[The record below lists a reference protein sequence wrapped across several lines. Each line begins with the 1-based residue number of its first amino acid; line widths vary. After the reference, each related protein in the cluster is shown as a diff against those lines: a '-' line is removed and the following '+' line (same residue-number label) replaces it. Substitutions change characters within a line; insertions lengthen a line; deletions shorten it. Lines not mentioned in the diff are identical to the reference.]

1 MEQRQRNGEEMTPRT
16 SENQPAVAKQKS
28 ARPKAD
34 QTIKQA
40 EKVETSNEIPSRSAR
55 RPVVS
60 SVQAD
65 RQSQNRNQTDK
76 QTNGTINQRG
86 SNEESAKV
94 TRPTTASRPL
104 TARAAPPRAVSRRA
118 LREEKQTNNVLE
130 MASLARPQTSVKQVL
145 VTNLIKE
152 SNDAGDSLDDDE
164 DDLEASLDKEQVN
177 RRGLTATTEHSLLKD
192 NIRKLDEQADD
203 FLTARNQSFNRELV
217 DDDPEKGSLV
227 KKLIKSKMDLEGEHQ
242 VQPSSA
248 TLVRS
253 NRDIERLKEHIQT
266 LSKLANPLSKLLDN
280 LQEDIDL
287 MLLEERN
294 WLDEQQRNEQQ
305 LLALREQMDEELKSV
320 SSQIATLDDQIDQ
333 EKDAILVTNVNLLIN
348 QAKLENIVRK
358 MIEN

>member
-1 MEQRQRNGEEMTPRT
+1 M
-16 SENQPAVAKQKS
+16 
-28 ARPKAD
+28 
-34 QTIKQA
+34 
-40 EKVETSNEIPSRSAR
+40 
-55 RPVVS
+55 
-60 SVQAD
+60 QAD
-65 RQSQNRNQTDK
+65 RQPAHDRANKEAEKR
-76 QTNGTINQRG
+76 TNGPVNQRG
-86 SNEESAKV
+86 SNDEESAKV
-94 TRPTTASRPL
+94 PRPTTASRPL

-118 LREEKQTNNVLE
+118 LREERQTNNVLE

-152 SNDAGDSLDDDE
+152 SNDGGDSLDDDDE
-164 DDLEASLDKEQVN
+164 DLEGSQADKLS
-177 RRGLTATTEHSLLKD
+177 RRTLTANTEHSLLKD
-192 NIRKLDEQADD
+192 NIRKLDEQNDD
-203 FLTARNQSFNRELV
+203 FLTGRNQFNREL

-227 KKLIKSKMDLEGEHQ
+227 KKLIKSKLDLEGGAEHQ
-242 VQPSSA
+242 AQPSSA

-280 LQEDIDL
+280 LQEDVDL

-320 SSQIATLDDQIDQ
+320 HLQIANLDDQIEQ
-333 EKDAILVTNVNLLIN
+333 ERDVILVTNVNLLIN
-348 QAKLENIVRK
+348 QAKLEDIVRK